1 MKRKKRMGLRG
12 SLLWTVVAVLV
23 AMSVAAGWLGL
34 YLVKKT
40 AFSTLQSDALKIV
53 RGLDNQIDADLYRKF
68 LANPSGAS
76 PEYEQ
81 LRARFDELRT
91 SVGAMYLNTLGQV
104 NGKWS
109 VIIDGLPREQA
120 APYGEPI
127 MNDDLDVA
135 TIKQNGYS
143 VSDITDDPKWGK
155 YFTVVIPLKND
166 AQTYGYL
173 SIAISAQTVDEVEA
187 QMRGFSLRILIPTV
201 TLLML
206 VSLAVITL
214 FVERMIK
221 QINSVKT
228 SMEQVTRGDV
238 TVRSVRTVD
247 NELGD
252 ISDYNNRMIESI
264 KELVTRVKV
273 NAAALRDHSQ
283 NTAAISEET
292 LAQSEELSSVMNEV
306 AAGAVH
312 QTEQLENAVE
322 KSKVVENAV
331 EEVATSV
338 DQFKDVAV
346 ELARAG
352 TEAQELFRTLL
363 ERGNKSTQSFEELQ
377 SASIHLRQASVDA
390 ADIGLKVK
398 EIADQTRLLSLNA
411 SIEAARA
418 GEHGKGFAVVANEVG
433 KLADQSAQAIMQIDA
448 ILQSFAARTEEM
460 TVQIDESKQ
469 LVSEQREA
477 FRQTQQSFEGLGAIS
492 SQIEGI
498 AANLSGTIV
507 QLDRTRKEFDDYL
520 GQIADVTRQT
530 SAASEQVAAGSVE
543 QSRAVHQLATIAQE
557 LTGVA
562 EELSGVIDQFKTE

>member
-1 MKRKKRMGLRG
+1 M
-12 SLLWTVVAVLV
+12 
-23 AMSVAAGWLGL
+23 
-34 YLVKKT
+34 
-40 AFSTLQSDALKIV
+40 
-53 RGLDNQIDADLYRKF
+53 
-68 LANPSGAS
+68 
-76 PEYEQ
+76 
-81 LRARFDELRT
+81 
-91 SVGAMYLNTLGQV
+91 
-104 NGKWS
+104 
-109 VIIDGLPREQA
+109 
-120 APYGEPI
+120 
-127 MNDDLDVA
+127 
-135 TIKQNGYS
+135 
-143 VSDITDDPKWGK
+143 
-155 YFTVVIPLKND
+155 
-166 AQTYGYL
+166 
-173 SIAISAQTVDEVEA
+173 
-187 QMRGFSLRILIPTV
+187 
-201 TLLML
+201 
-206 VSLAVITL
+206 
-214 FVERMIK
+214 
-221 QINSVKT
+221 
-228 SMEQVTRGDV
+228 
-238 TVRSVRTVD
+238 
-247 NELGD
+247 
-252 ISDYNNRMIESI
+252 
-264 KELVTRVKV
+264 
-273 NAAALRDHSQ
+273 
-283 NTAAISEET
+283 
-292 LAQSEELSSVMNEV
+292 
-306 AAGAVH
+306 
-312 QTEQLENAVE
+312 E
-322 KSKVVENAV
+322 KSKVVEHAV

-377 SASIHLRQASVDA
+377 SASIHLCQASVDA

-477 FRQTQQSFEGLGAIS
+477 FRRTQQSFEGLGAIS